1 MNMQLF
7 ESFRRVDVYAFALV
21 MWETTRRCMT
31 HEGVEEYALPYYE
44 MVSFVIFYLDFI
56 LRSFGK
62 LMVIIAWLWLITLNV
77 FLTDLFKT
85 RISKQKPILNYVF
98 SF

>member
-77 FLTDLFKT
+77 FFTDLLKT
-85 RISKQKPILNYVF
+85 RISKLVNKSQF
-98 SF
+98 